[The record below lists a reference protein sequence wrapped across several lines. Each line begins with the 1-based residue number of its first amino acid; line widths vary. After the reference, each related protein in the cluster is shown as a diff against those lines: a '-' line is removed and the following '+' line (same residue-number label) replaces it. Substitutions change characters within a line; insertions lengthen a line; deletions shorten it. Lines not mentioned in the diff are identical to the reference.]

1 MTIVADRIYG
11 DQLNKL
17 KLCNIDQMISINWG
31 IFPKLMRNCT
41 RECLP
46 DCNHE
51 IYKYEIKDIT
61 DAPQLDAVSSDKDT
75 IIINLLAKL
84 TDHFT
89 YAYQPKLTI
98 SDFISR
104 FGGLLS
110 LWLGFSFYSIYCH
123 VEDFVI
129 KMIQR
134 LETKVK
140 M

>member
-1 MTIVADRIYG
+1 MGV
-11 DQLNKL
+11 
-17 KLCNIDQMISINWG
+17 
-31 IFPKLMRNCT
+31 FPIIITNCT

-61 DAPQLDAVSSDKDT
+61 DAPQLNAIAPDKDT
-75 IIINLLAKL
+75 IIINLLAKS

-110 LWLGFSFYSIYCH
+110 LWLGYSFYSIYCH

-134 LETKVK
+134 KETTVK